1 MKKFKFFLASLL
13 IACLS
18 FGFSSCSKDSDDDN
32 SNSESK
38 SAIVGDWSHND
49 KLSSIVSVMNG
60 EKVPA
65 EDEFFG
71 NADLVFNADGTFA
84 VLDEKDPINGKY
96 SINGK
101 ELTLEYTGKGQKY
114 VVKKG
119 ADLSEIMAGNA
130 DEDDDE
136 EDGDDSE
143 GSFSLKVE
151 ECSAV
156 VNGDQLT
163 ITFKYVSEMS
173 FGNIDDEE
181 LGGLGGLL
189 DMFSGKTTTTSIN
202 VYDRKK

>member
-1 MKKFKFFLASLL
+1 M
-13 IACLS
+13 
-18 FGFSSCSKDSDDDN
+18 
-32 SNSESK
+32 
-38 SAIVGDWSHND
+38 
-49 KLSSIVSVMNG
+49 
-60 EKVPA
+60 
-65 EDEFFG
+65 
-71 NADLVFNADGTFA
+71 
-84 VLDEKDPINGKY
+84 
-96 SINGK
+96 
-101 ELTLEYTGKGQKY
+101 TLEYTGKGQKY